1 MRKLLLTLAILICLV
16 TISQAQAPAF
26 FNYQGVARNSVGN
39 ALVNK
44 TIKLRLTIR
53 EGSALGIVLYSETR
67 VLTTNA
73 FGLFNVQVG
82 GAGATNTI
90 GSMAGITWNVG
101 SKYMQV
107 EIDPENGNNLK
118 DIGTTQLTSVPYA
131 LYANQSS
138 DVVLPFVKS
147 QNEESPLFKVTNTG
161 NNANSLSY
169 EGITNSTAN
178 NAAAVRGIITSVSP
192 GVFSAAVVG
201 QNNGTT
207 ANGIGVY
214 GNQNGS
220 GWGVYGTTPGG
231 VGVYGNS
238 NSGTGVYGQ
247 SVTGV
252 SVMGFQP
259 NTGTSNAGMFQN
271 TSTTNTAAALR
282 VQTNGIGEGLNVNQ
296 TGLGKGTIVAINNAA
311 SGNNVMEVSTNGSGK
326 VASIQNTG
334 SGNNSNVL
342 EVLTN
347 GTGKAV
353 YIQNTNAG
361 NGNNIAEISSNGTG
375 KAAVIQN
382 TNAANAANVVDVST
396 NGLGRA
402 AIFQN
407 TNAANAAN
415 VVEVSTN
422 GIGRAGLFQNTNAA
436 NTAPNVS
443 SISNG
448 AGDGV
453 QSLMSGTGK
462 AGLFNINNAANTNF
476 AIDAGSNG
484 TNNVINSIN
493 TGTGRAGFFQVNN
506 AASTADAL
514 SAVTNGTG
522 ASWAIRGT
530 SSGTNGAGLFIQSN
544 ATNTANNLQSNQAG
558 LGRAAFINAT
568 NAANAAN
575 AFEVNMAGTGFAANI
590 ISTNATPKALRTQGA
605 IQFTGVSEAPGRVMA
620 TVDGSGNATWQ
631 SAASVGLVSGSGTL
645 NFVPK
650 WTPNGTVIG
659 NSQVFDDGDKLSIA
673 GPVDA
678 VYKLT
683 MNGTMKVK
691 AASSDSAIA
700 IFENTSTGANSDGL
714 IIKLG
719 KTHPA
724 WNGSS
729 YLNLPSPAAEAFRNQ
744 INTIRGWII
753 DHNAFNPLDLYNF
766 SPSSLIAGATCGIVN
781 QIIDQVN
788 SSLSLPLNMP
798 DVVMPAVVMPA
809 INFPRIRV
817 DLGDVI
823 GSVTITN
830 GFELFPQTTLFPR
843 TTILPSFQ
851 MLPTIP
857 HVPCGNLP
865 SLSAPNIS
873 FTNVSNSL
881 TNNNHFVSFFD
892 KDNRELGSVRAQSV
906 TDWQANY
913 LDDNYFI
920 GLMAGIVGID
930 IPQGLAQAVAG
941 FTDIADSY
949 NSIGVE
955 YASGHADYAEW
966 LERADPKEVI
976 HPGDIV
982 GVKGGKVSKNL
993 EGAEQI
999 LAVSHNPIVLGNMQ
1013 PKEKEPLG
1021 NKIAF
1026 TGQVPVKVMG
1036 PVKVGD
1042 YIVGKGTISGY
1053 GIAVSPENI
1062 TTAELKL
1069 TVGRSWETNLNEGP
1083 KMVNTLIG
1091 IDNGD
1096 YIKIMKDSQDKISNL
1111 ESRLKLL
1118 EEKMDKLAEPKKNK
1132 KNR

>member
-311 SGNNVMEVSTNGSGK
+311 SGNNVLEVSTNGSGK

-659 NSQVFDDGDKLSIA
+659 NSQVFDDGDKLSI
-673 GPVDA
+673 GTSVDA
-678 VYKLT
+678 FYQ
-683 MNGTMKVK
+683 MNVAKTFKVS
-691 AASSDSAIA
+691 ASALDTAVA
-700 IFENTSTGANSDGL
+700 IFENTNGSVKSDG
-714 IIKLG
+714 IVIKLG
-719 KTHPA
+719 RTHPR
-724 WNGSS
+724 WNGSAYANVPNPMTGQLNTQMNQIRDWIYGNDS
-729 YLNLPSPAAEAFRNQ
+729 FSWDDLINLMPAQAVVGTVCNLTNYITSNINNALNLPYEIGPYSTPPIHIWDRTTIFGGISMPPGIPDIPSIAIPA
-744 INTIRGWII
+744 
-753 DHNAFNPLDLYNF
+753 LDI
-766 SPSSLIAGATCGIVN
+766 PSVPVIPRITA
-781 QIIDQVN
+781 
-788 SSLSLPLNMP
+788 
-798 DVVMPAVVMPA
+798 MPA
-809 INFPRIRV
+809 I
-817 DLGDVI
+817 
-823 GSVTITN
+823 
-830 GFELFPQTTLFPR
+830 PQ
-843 TTILPSFQ
+843 I
-851 MLPTIP
+851 
-857 HVPCGNLP
+857 PCG
-865 SLSAPNIS
+865 SLQTLSFPTFVFTDVTNTLSKENEYIS
-873 FTNVSNSL
+873 FVDKSNR
-881 TNNNHFVSFFD
+881 
-892 KDNRELGSVRAQSV
+892 KLGAIRAQSIQNFS
-906 TDWQANY
+906 TD
-913 LDDNYFI
+913 YFDGQKMLSI
-920 GLMAGIVGID
+920 AGELIGID
-930 IPQGLAQAVAG
+930 LVDDFVSMVAEVSQMAV
-941 FTDIADSY
+941 DY
-949 NSIGVE
+949 NNIGVE
-955 YASGHADYAEW
+955 YSSGNGDYAEW
-966 LERADPKEVI
+966 LERENPREDI
-976 HPGDIV
+976 SYGDIV
-982 GVKGGKVSKNL
+982 GVKGGKITKDL
-993 EGAEQI
+993 HGAEQI
-999 LAVSHNPIVLGNMQ
+999 MVVSKNPIVLGNT
-1013 PKEKEPLG
+1013 PDKAKVNNG
-1021 NKIAF
+1021 NNIAF
-1026 TGQVPVKVMG
+1026 MGQIPVKVMG
-1036 PVKVGD
+1036 AVASGD
-1042 YIVGKGTISGY
+1042 YIVARNDIPGY
-1053 GIAVSPENI
+1053 GIAIHPKDMKVEDF
-1062 TTAELKL
+1062 KL
-1069 TVGRSWETNLNEGP
+1069 AVGRSWDANEKAGP
-1083 KMVNTLIG
+1083 KMVNTVVGVHNHDFLNIIG
-1091 IDNGD
+1091 NLQQ
-1096 YIKIMKDSQDKISNL
+1096 KADKT
-1111 ESRLKLL
+1111 EERLKAIEAALNINNT
-1118 EEKMDKLAEPKKNK
+1118 EAAKEQPKKAFRK
-1132 KNR
+1132 